1 MHLAWWVWDELGLP
15 VVVIP
20 YVCTAGSV
28 VVRMHEVMSSL
39 RRKLARALTKDM
51 LLCENRSM
59 LEVSMY

>member
-20 YVCTAGSV
+20 YVYTAGSV

-39 RRKLARALTKDM
+39 RRKLATALTKDM

-59 LEVSMY
+59 LEI